1 VKKKKKPKKII
12 KNDIYKEN
20 NNLKGKMNFSS
31 QNSQYLFP
39 INNIIILPQFFD
51 KVKSSL
57 IYQRKN
63 IINPNFQREN
73 NFSKFLI
80 ESKWNLQIKNIH
92 NSNEQDYKHINGKI
106 DLKDNISKFNTLNI
120 LFSNFEEVLPI
131 DIRENQI
138 LTFDSSQQ
146 KVFLKFNFPINLN
159 NGFNIRNVNKE
170 LSNQIFD
177 IKLSGLFKQ
186 KKILTEPINFQVKG
200 FDIVKSIIKTL
211 NNKETIPQIKE
222 KNVRIISSVF
232 NNIQMSFLV
241 EFQISLENLKKV
253 YTFTIKKINTINDY
267 SIKITKII
275 LVYCLQYSSLI
286 RKIKVNNISNNFNK
300 IDKVIFNLNLKNNFN
315 KKSNQNKIKHNK
327 NFCNW
332 HSFMTST
339 TPIYYESDELLV
351 MNIFNLIQKPSLFG
365 IDIILKDEELINH
378 KIKYFPV
385 LSCIFIETS
394 KLNFN
399 NSLSTKSSSNSFN
412 LNDKYY
418 EIKTKNMFFFK
429 ENHFN
434 IYEIPSYSEQI
445 KNFLE
450 NNPEAYNITLNDV
463 SENSYFSL
471 IWIPFNFFYS
481 KTILPS
487 GSKLEKKQLPIFQ
500 VFYKFKSFNQC
511 TYKVKFMPVI
521 GILEKNYKGY
531 TEYSMFNDVK
541 SETFWFK
548 NLFSNNNNYLVDLN
562 NNLQL
567 CKELISFVKK
577 NQL

>member
-1 VKKKKKPKKII
+1 MKKKKKPKKII

>member
-1 VKKKKKPKKII
+1 
-12 KNDIYKEN
+12 
-20 NNLKGKMNFSS
+20 MNFSS